1 MTETIKLQTKY
12 FGEIEY
18 ADKDVVRFPDG
29 LFGFEEE
36 RGFLLLP
43 FDGSGGGMLCLQS
56 VQTPALA
63 FVVLDPFTLK
73 PDYAPELERGELKAF
88 GVKEAGEL
96 GFYVLCAVKNPVSES
111 TVNLKCPL
119 VVHPETREARQI
131 IMERYEMRHPHVGFP
146 WCRLRAGGSAWPSPR
161 RRKYP
166 SFAASCWMPNWR
178 TRIPPLRKRP
188 PRNCW
193 GCWAECLFPKSM
205 RKETRNHD
213 E

>member
-1 MTETIKLQTKY
+1 MTKTHKLQTKY

-18 ADKDVVRFPDG
+18 ETKDVIHFPDG
-29 LFGFEEE
+29 IFGFEEE
-36 RGFLLLP
+36 QGFLLLP
-43 FDGSGGGMLCLQS
+43 FDGGGMLCLQS
-56 VQTPALA
+56 VRTPALA

-131 IMERYEMRHPHVGFP
+131 IMERYEMRHPLAEFG
-146 WCRLRAGGSAWPSPR
+146 RGEE
-161 RRKYP
+161 
-166 SFAASCWMPNWR
+166 AAPC
-178 TRIPPLRKRP
+178 
-188 PRNCW
+188 
-193 GCWAECLFPKSM
+193 
-205 RKETRNHD
+205 
-213 E
+213 